1 MKTHYK
7 TPQKIPD
14 LHEAQLPKLLHANE
28 ILHKKD
34 QRLREFNG
42 LMQVKR
48 NRQALEIS
56 RKPLFFFIGLSLSLL
71 MIIVAFNWKTY
82 DNVGL
87 VDLGNVEGNFDEV
100 IDIPISN
107 QPPPPPPKKN
117 LEVFELKEVEDEVL
131 IEDMEIDLD
140 MEMTENLTVEDV
152 VYEDLIM
159 DVEEEEV
166 EEIFQVVET
175 WPEPEGG
182 MASFYQYVAENMNY
196 PDAARRLNISGIVFI
211 QFVVEKDG
219 SITDV
224 KVVKGIGAGCDEEA
238 ARVVSEAPDWNPGKQ
253 RGMAVRVYRTVPI
266 RFILRER

>member
-1 MKTHYK
+1 MKTHFK

-14 LHEAQLPKLLHANE
+14 LHEAHLPKLIHANE
-28 ILHKKD
+28 ILHKKN
-34 QRLREFNG
+34 QRLNTFTE

-48 NRQALEIS
+48 NRQALEQA

-71 MIIVAFNWKTY
+71 MVIIAFNWKTY
-82 DNVGL
+82 DDTGI
-87 VDLGNVEGNFDEV
+87 VDLGKVEGDFDEV
-100 IDIPISN
+100 IDMPISN

-117 LEVFELKEVEDEVL
+117 IEVFELKEVEDEVL

-140 MEMTENLTVEDV
+140 MEMTENLVVEDV
-152 VYEDLIM
+152 VYEDIM
-159 DVEEEEV
+159 MEVEEEEV

-182 MASFYQYVAENMNY
+182 MKSFYEYVGNNLRY
-196 PDAARRLNISGIVFI
+196 PEMALRLNISGVVFI

-224 KVVKGIGAGCDEEA
+224 QVAKGIGAGCDEEA
-238 ARVVSEAPDWNPGKQ
+238 VRVVSEAPDWNPGKQ
-253 RGMAVRVYRTVPI
+253 RGMPVRVYRTVPI
-266 RFILRER
+266 RFILKQR